1 MIFEPDDEEE
11 DLPSDRGLFNNAE
24 LDKDY
29 LEKISLLNRLEDWRF
44 LVNSYQRPNEER
56 QNLVSGILDT

>member
-1 MIFEPDDEEE
+1 MKRKTSHPD
-11 DLPSDRGLFNNAE
+11 SGLFNNAE
-24 LDKDY
+24 LDKYY